1 MKMETRYKTKRES
14 FYNGETHNWEARW
27 IEVPYYRYSDEE
39 KIRIVSE
46 YVQERRKR
54 RSTSR

>member
-1 MKMETRYKTKRES
+1 METRYKTKRES

-46 YVQERRKR
+46 HVQERRKR